1 MTRVA
6 AVGDIP
12 DGEARRFLVDGEE
25 VAIVNAG
32 GHYYA
37 VGDICSHEHFHLSD
51 GEVDLEALTLE
62 CPKHGSAFD
71 LATGEP
77 QSLPAILPVP
87 VYGVRVV
94 GQDIEVEVLSGV
106 PSGGRAG

>member
-1 MTRVA
+1 VTRVA

-12 DGEARRFLVDGEE
+12 EGEARRFMVDGEE

-37 VGDICSHEHFHLSD
+37 VGDICSHEYFHLSD
-51 GEVDLEALTLE
+51 GEVDIDARTIE

-87 VYGVRVV
+87 SYGVRVV
-94 GQDIEVEVLSGV
+94 GGDIEVEVLPGV
-106 PSGGRAG
+106 QAGGVTG